1 MKKERKQQEKIVK
14 KLKKEIKSFKK
25 LKVKVEET
33 KQMQEERGDSSGDEG
48 YKLQKKYRNYRY
60 VITKIER
67 RPSKRRRSKKDGG
80 GSKSSSDE
88 MEGMANLK
96 KAGVYLTEI
105 KYPLVRK

>member
-48 YKLQKKYRNYRY
+48 YKL
-60 VITKIER
+60 
-67 RPSKRRRSKKDGG
+67 
-80 GSKSSSDE
+80 
-88 MEGMANLK
+88 
-96 KAGVYLTEI
+96 
-105 KYPLVRK
+105 